1 VKVEPNVTFGGDV
14 SRGGAGPPRLCTGA
28 ESLDARLWEGV
39 GRLLDRAVPLGDLRS
54 HRIELLALA
63 RWWELGRPVPSELV
77 AEARMPTIAA
87 LSAPAL
93 LQRVRESCDGPI
105 VLLKG
110 PEAAACYPVAASR
123 PFGDLDVL
131 VPDAVAVQRA
141 LVAAG
146 FKPFGEEASYLRSHQ
161 LQPLHYPG
169 FPLVV
174 EVHVRPHWVEGIQP
188 PPVDE
193 LFEMAV
199 ESVVPVTGI
208 SALPRTHHAVLL
220 AVHAWAHEPLGNLRD
235 LIDVAAACQGTSAL
249 HADALASAWGVERIW
264 RTTAAAVDALF
275 FGIGPAWP
283 LRIWA
288 RHLGDVRERTVLET
302 HLGRW
307 FAAFS
312 AFPLGRAALMALRA
326 MGSDVH
332 PNAEE
337 DWPTKVQRTRRAIRN
352 AFEGRSRH
360 DREAEG
366 ASTGGRLRTV
376 SIEDETVRHGRPFA

>member
-1 VKVEPNVTFGGDV
+1 VTFGGDV
-14 SRGGAGPPRLCTGA
+14 PRGGAGSPGLCAGSQ
-28 ESLDARLWEGV
+28 SLDARLWEGV
-39 GRLLDRAVPLGDLRS
+39 SRLLDRAVPLGDLRS

-63 RWWELGRPVPSELV
+63 RWWEVGRPVPSELV

-131 VPDAVAVQRA
+131 VPDADAVQRA
-141 LVAAG
+141 LIAAG
-146 FKPFGEEASYLRSHQ
+146 FKPLGEEGSYLHSHQ

-188 PPVDE
+188 PPVDK
-193 LFEMAV
+193 LFEMVV

-235 LIDVAAACQGTSAL
+235 LIDVAAALQGTSVPD
-249 HADALASAWGVERIW
+249 ADALARAWGVERIW
-264 RTTAAAVDALF
+264 HTTVAAVDALL
-275 FGIGPAWP
+275 FGKRRAWP

-302 HLGRW
+302 HLERW

-312 AFPLGRAALMALRA
+312 AFPPGRAALMGLRA

-337 DWPTKVQRTRRAIRN
+337 GWPTKVQRTRRAIKN

-360 DREAEG
+360 DGEVEG
-366 ASTGGRLRTV
+366 ASTGGRLTGV
-376 SIEDETVRHGRPFA
+376 EDSEYRG